1 MIHVD
6 NYDLHVLLPNGFELN
21 STQRVDPASN
31 CQLTFTINPAEEDP
45 SINNFAENVA
55 CPEPFFGGDVLEGVY
70 TYWAVQQS
78 SIAIGASYVLI
89 VAEFEQNVDIFAAA
103 SVEVGSIAA
112 KFTTQIPTFQQSSL
126 MERNETTLMERNE
139 TISVDG
145 TEYLRNNTNIRALA
159 LEVSREIEARRDLL
173 LQDNNDAFPGTT
185 QTSPTLYEAQQSSF
199 NGDSTEWAGWI
210 SSMLLLAGICCA
222 VVIILVAVVWNAGS
236 KNRI

>member
-78 SIAIGASYVLI
+78 PIAIGASYVLI
-89 VAEFEQNVDIFAAA
+89 VAEFEQIADIFAAS

-112 KFTTQIPTFQQSSL
+112 KFTTQIPSFQESS
-126 MERNETTLMERNE
+126 LMERNE

-145 TEYLRNNTNIRALA
+145 TEYPRNNTNIRALA
-159 LEVSREIEARRDLL
+159 LEISREIEARRDLL

-222 VVIILVAVVWNAGS
+222 VVIIWVAVVWNADS
-236 KNRI
+236 SNRI

>member
-78 SIAIGASYVLI
+78 PIAIGASYVLI
-89 VAEFEQNVDIFAAA
+89 VAEFEQIADIFAAS

-126 MERNETTLMERNE
+126 MERNET
-139 TISVDG
+139 ISVDG
-145 TEYLRNNTNIRALA
+145 TEYPRNNTNIRALA
-159 LEVSREIEARRDLL
+159 LEISREIEARRDLL

-222 VVIILVAVVWNAGS
+222 VVIIWVAVVWNADS
-236 KNRI
+236 SNRI